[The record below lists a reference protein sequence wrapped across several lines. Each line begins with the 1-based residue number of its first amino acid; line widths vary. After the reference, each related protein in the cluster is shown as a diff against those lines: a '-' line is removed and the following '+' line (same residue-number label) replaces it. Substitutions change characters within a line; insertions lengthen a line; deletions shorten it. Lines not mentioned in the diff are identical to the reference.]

1 MTRAAIYARYSS
13 DLQSEAS
20 IEDQVR
26 LCRTYIEQHEQQGWR
41 YLNAYTDRALSGAS
55 ALRPGYQKMLEDAR
69 NGAFEVVVAEALD
82 RLSRDQADV
91 ANLYKHLSF
100 LGIKLITVAEG
111 EINEMCVGLKGTMN
125 ALFLKDLA
133 QKTRRG
139 LEGRVRQ
146 GKSAGGRAYGYDIV
160 REYDA
165 AGEPIR
171 GQRRINENEAKIVR
185 GIFSDYANGRSSRA
199 IAKNLNE
206 RRVPGPKGKPWSDY
220 SIHGN
225 RRRGTGIL
233 NNELYLGRLI
243 WNRQRF
249 LKDPTTGR
257 RQARLNPTSEWVTHE
272 VPSLRIIEDDLWH
285 GAKARQIDLSFKDGE
300 KAIGGTLNRCHRS
313 QYLLSGL
320 IKCGSCKSNFII
332 VGNDKYGCATRRTK
346 GICSNSHVLKR
357 QDIEAL
363 VLDGLKEKLIEPE
376 LVEAFIKEFN
386 AEIARQGAER
396 RTDRRH
402 DEARLRDVEKR
413 IEAIVYAIEQ
423 GVLTESTRERL
434 LDLESQ
440 KKTLKE
446 GLAKPA
452 PAPYPALHPN
462 LVGLY
467 KRKVAALEDAL
478 ADPEIRS
485 EAGEILRGLVD
496 RIEITPAP
504 FTTGNSGGDDPV
516 PDAESSTKSSE
527 VAIILYGELAAVIGL
542 AEENEAIETKRRFSL
557 SAGTRNHLYRTHF
570 QWSRNAA

>member
-1 MTRAAIYARYSS
+1 MRAVIYARYSS
-13 DLQSEAS
+13 DNQREAS
-20 IEDQVR
+20 IVDQLR
-26 LCRTYIEQHEQQGWR
+26 ICRAHIEQQGWE
-41 YLNAYTDRALSGAS
+41 YLTAYTDHAVSGAS
-55 ALRPGYQKMLEDAR
+55 TLRPGYQKLLEDAR
-69 NGAFEVVVAEALD
+69 AGSFEVVVAEALD

-91 ANLYKHLSF
+91 ASLYKHLSF
-100 LGIKLITVAEG
+100 LGIKIVTLAEG
-111 EINEMCVGLKGTMN
+111 EITELHIGLKGTMN

-171 GQRRINENEAKIVR
+171 GQRRINENEAKVVCL
-185 GIFSDYANGRSSRA
+185 IFSDYASGRSSRA
-199 IAKNLNE
+199 IAKSLNE

-220 SIHGN
+220 TIHGN

-233 NNELYLGRLI
+233 NNELYRGRLV

-249 LKDPTTGR
+249 VKDPTTGR
-257 RQARLNPTSEWVTHE
+257 RQARLNPTREWLTHE
-272 VPSLRIIEDDLWH
+272 VPSLRIIDDDLWH
-285 GAKARQIDLSFKDGE
+285 RAKARQMDLCFEDGE
-300 KAIGGTLNRCHRS
+300 KTKGGKLNRRHRS

-332 VGNDKYGCATRRTK
+332 VGKDKYGCATRRTK
-346 GICSNSHVLKR
+346 GTCSNSHVLKR
-357 QDIEAL
+357 QDIETL
-363 VLDGLKEKLIEPE
+363 VLDGLKEKLIEPK

-396 RTDRRH
+396 QTDRRH
-402 DEARLRDVEKR
+402 DEAKLRDVEKR
-413 IEAIVYAIEQ
+413 IEAIVFAIEQ
-423 GVLTESTRERL
+423 GVLTETTRDRL
-434 LDLESQ
+434 LHLESQ
-440 KKTLKE
+440 KKTLKA
-446 GLAKPA
+446 GLAKLT

-467 KRKVAALEDAL
+467 KRKVAALEEAL

-496 RIEITPAP
+496 RIEVTPAP
-504 FTTGNSGGDDPV
+504 DTTGNSGGDDPV
-516 PDAESSTKSSE
+516 PDAESSTQSSG
-527 VAIILYGELAAVIGL
+527 VAVILYGELAAVIGL
-542 AEENEAIETKRRFSL
+542 AEENETIENKQGFSL
-557 SAGTRNHLYRTHF
+557 SAGARNHRELTL
-570 QWSRNAA
+570 QVPV